1 MCLPRLARA
10 ADVRSCIEAHTVGQE
25 QNNAG
30 TFLEARESFEL
41 CSSAGC
47 PSAIR
52 EECGRLLVEV
62 RQRIPRLRIR
72 AKANGEPITDVTV
85 IHQGIALARELGGAP
100 LEFAPGRKAL
110 ILERA
115 DGTRRELDVLL
126 ADGEGER
133 TVVVDFT
140 PEARPEPA
148 PVPAQTSAER
158 RGWPWPAYALGG
170 AGAAALGTF
179 AFFALQGRQRE
190 SELEDCR
197 GRCSRETYDRMQR
210 SYLGADVALGAAV
223 LSLGSASLFIAFG
236 PRPRREAEPVLS
248 RRKAP
253 HTQVAVLP
261 TTHGVLL
268 RASARF

>member
-1 MCLPRLARA
+1 
-10 ADVRSCIEAHTVGQE
+10 
-25 QNNAG
+25 
-30 TFLEARESFEL
+30 LEARKSFEL
-41 CSSAGC
+41 CSSADC

-52 EECGRLLVEV
+52 EECGRFLVEV

-72 AKANGEPITDVTV
+72 AKANGVPITDVVV
-85 IHQGIALARELGGAP
+85 IHRGIALARELGDTP
-100 LEFAPGRKAL
+100 LEFDPGRKAL
-110 ILERA
+110 TLERA
-115 DGTRRELDVLL
+115 DGTRRELDVLF
-126 ADGEGER
+126 AEGEGER
-133 TVVVDFT
+133 TVEVDFT
-140 PEARPEPA
+140 PEAQPEPVTEPEPRA
-148 PVPAQTSAER
+148 AER

-179 AFFALQGRQRE
+179 AFFAVQGRQRE

-197 GRCSRETYDRMQR
+197 GRCSRETYERMQR

-223 LSLGSASLFIAFG
+223 LSLGSASLFVAFG
-236 PRPRREAEPVLS
+236 PRPPREADPGRS

-253 HTQVAVLP
+253 RTQVAVLP